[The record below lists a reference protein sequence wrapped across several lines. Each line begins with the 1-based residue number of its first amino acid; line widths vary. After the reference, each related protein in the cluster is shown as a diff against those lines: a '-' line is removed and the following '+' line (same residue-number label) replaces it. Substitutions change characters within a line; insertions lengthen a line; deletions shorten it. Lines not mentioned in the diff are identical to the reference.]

1 MLRSP
6 HSSPNN
12 PVNLNNMQSK
22 PYTLFELNNI
32 VRKSIELTLRDEY
45 WVEAEISEVREN
57 NGHCY
62 MELVQKDERGN
73 TPVARA
79 SAKCWRSVWQTIRPK
94 FERITNMRLHSGM
107 KVLLL
112 VYPQFHE
119 AYGFSW
125 IVDDIDPT
133 YTLGD
138 MARRRQEIIK
148 TLKEEGV
155 FDLNRQIP
163 LATFAQRIAVISSKT
178 AAGYGD
184 FCHQLEDNRYG
195 FRFSITLFPA
205 IMQGEGIEQ
214 SVISQL
220 NEIYDRIDQ
229 YDCVVIIRGGGA
241 SSDLSGFD
249 SLALAENIANFPLP
263 VITGIGHDRDETV
276 ADMVAHTR
284 VKTPTAAAAML
295 IDNLRRIADHISDMQ
310 QRISSIVLMTL
321 QTEHQR
327 LSRLSQIIPA
337 LFSVVSVRQTAR
349 VDNLA
354 QRLAAAARNL
364 IADKRS
370 RLGILS
376 SRLGP
381 SATGIAAKETHR
393 LEMLAQRASA
403 VDPQLML
410 SRGYSITMTPD
421 GKVVKDAA
429 TLAEGTEIT
438 TRLSKGEVK
447 SIVTKS

>member
-163 LATFAQRIAVISSKT
+163 LATFAQRIAVISSMT

-337 LFSVVSVRQTAR
+337 LFSVVSVKQTAR

>member
-1 MLRSP
+1 
-6 HSSPNN
+6 
-12 PVNLNNMQSK
+12 MQSK

-112 VYPQFHE
+112 VHPQFHE

-195 FRFSITLFPA
+195 FSFSITLFPA

-337 LFSVVSVRQTAR
+337 LFSVVSVKQTAR

>member
-1 MLRSP
+1 MLRRP

-163 LATFAQRIAVISSKT
+163 LATFAQRIAVISSMT

-337 LFSVVSVRQTAR
+337 LFSVVSVKQTAR

>member
-163 LATFAQRIAVISSKT
+163 LATFAQRIAVISSMT

-410 SRGYSITMTPD
+410 SRGYSITMTPG

>member
-1 MLRSP
+1 
-6 HSSPNN
+6 
-12 PVNLNNMQSK
+12 MQSK

-163 LATFAQRIAVISSKT
+163 LATFAQRIAVISSMT

-337 LFSVVSVRQTAR
+337 LFSVVSVKQTAR

>member
-1 MLRSP
+1 
-6 HSSPNN
+6 
-12 PVNLNNMQSK
+12 MQTRQ
-22 PYTLFELNNI
+22 YTLFELNNI
-32 VRKSIELTLRDEY
+32 VRKSIELTLNDEY
-45 WVEAEISEVREN
+45 WVEAEISEAREN

-62 MELVQKDERGN
+62 LELVQKDERGN

-79 SAKCWRSVWQTIRPK
+79 SAKCWRSTWQSIRPK

-138 MARRRQEIIK
+138 MARRRQEIIR

-163 LATFAQRIAVISSKT
+163 MPAFAQRIAVISSKT

-184 FCHQLEDNRYG
+184 FCRQLEDNQYG
-195 FRFSITLFPA
+195 FRFSVTLFPA
-205 IMQGEGIEQ
+205 IMQGEGVEQ
-214 SVISQL
+214 SIILQL
-220 NEIYDRIDQ
+220 NDIYVHADSF
-229 YDCVVIIRGGGA
+229 DCVVIIRGGGA

-263 VITGIGHDRDETV
+263 VVTGIGHERDETV

-295 IDNLRRIADHISDMQ
+295 VENLRSIADHIADIQ
-310 QRISSIVLMTL
+310 QRISNKVLMVM
-321 QTEHQR
+321 QTERQR

-337 LFSVVSVRQTAR
+337 LFSVVSVKQTSR
-349 VDNLA
+349 VDRQA

-364 IADKRS
+364 LATRSS
-370 RLGILS
+370 RLDVLS

-381 SATGIAAKETHR
+381 SATAITAKENHR
-393 LEMLAQRASA
+393 MEMLAQRVSA

-410 SRGYSITMTPD
+410 SRGYSITTTAD

-429 TLAEGTEIT
+429 ALASGMEIT
-438 TRLSKGEVK
+438 TRFSKGQVK
-447 SIVTKS
+447 SVVTKS

>member
-163 LATFAQRIAVISSKT
+163 LATFAQRIAVISSMT

>member
-1 MLRSP
+1 
-6 HSSPNN
+6 
-12 PVNLNNMQSK
+12 MQSK

-32 VRKSIELTLRDEY
+32 VRQTIELTLRDEY
-45 WVEAEISEVREN
+45 WVEAELSEAREN

-163 LATFAQRIAVISSKT
+163 LATFAQRIAVISSMT

-337 LFSVVSVRQTAR
+337 LFSVVSVKQTAR